1 MFRQISESGKY
12 NALGYKLHVA
22 DVSYK
27 SLFLAFKNIL
37 ADLANALHVAQ
48 DLLATIK
55 PETTPQ
61 MLYKRVIEESV
72 SLTRVIIKKDVVI
85 ASPHFIGGLAEK
97 GSTLGLHSTLVN
109 K

>member
-1 MFRQISESGKY
+1 MWRHNKGISMPSVYDLVLKLTQIFFRQISESGKY

-61 MLYKRVIEESV
+61 MLY
-72 SLTRVIIKKDVVI
+72 
-85 ASPHFIGGLAEK
+85 
-97 GSTLGLHSTLVN
+97 
-109 K
+109 